1 MMMICLKKNVCPTK
15 VRKELFLLTN
25 IAKGSH
31 HRSSHRRCSVKN
43 GVPKKFCKIQRE
55 TPVLESLLIKLQDSG
70 LQPY

>member
-1 MMMICLKKNVCPTK
+1 MMMIYLKKNVCPTK

-25 IAKGSH
+25 FAKGSH
-31 HRSSHRRCSVKN
+31 HRSSHRTCCVKN
-43 GVPKKFCKIQRE
+43 GVLKKFCKIHRK

>member
-1 MMMICLKKNVCPTK
+1 MMMINLKKNVCPTK

-25 IAKGSH
+25 FAKGSH
-31 HRSSHRRCSVKN
+31 HRSSHRRCCVKN
-43 GVPKKFCKIQRE
+43 GVLKKFCKIHRK

>member
-25 IAKGSH
+25 FAKGSH
-31 HRSSHRRCSVKN
+31 HRSSHRRCCVKN
-43 GVPKKFCKIQRE
+43 GVLKKFCKIHRK